1 MGIRNPITVVVS
13 TGATTAEKQSEAKVY
28 FPTPGRKPQA
38 GLGVGGSGVL
48 PPENIWKLRC

>member
-48 PPENIWKLRC
+48 PPENI